1 MIAAQAA
8 HDAKPLFPSAEC
20 PRVWLCLTPGRRGC
34 RCRGRSVPLMVERR
48 MTSYVALLYS
58 IGIGAGRR
66 LVMSD
71 WRSMMES
78 IGLKDPRTLIAT
90 GNAVFQSRRATIGE
104 LENRLERAFEQSFG
118 RRVDTIVRT
127 GASWQRLVASNPF
140 SQESSRDG
148 SSVVVRLMRVP
159 LDEGTSGGLDPY
171 ATQGERLIVMNG
183 DLWIHFPQQPN
194 RSRLL
199 GVLTSER
206 LGVGTIRNW
215 NTVRRL
221 SEMLVGYRR

>member
-1 MIAAQAA
+1 M
-8 HDAKPLFPSAEC
+8 
-20 PRVWLCLTPGRRGC
+20 TP
-34 RCRGRSVPLMVERR
+34 
-48 MTSYVALLYS
+48 YVALLYS

-90 GNAVFQSRRATIGE
+90 GNAVFHSRRASIGE
-104 LENRLERAFEQSFG
+104 LEIRLENAFEQSFG

-127 GASWQRLVASNPF
+127 GASWQRLVAGNPF
-140 SQESSRDG
+140 PQESSRDG

-159 LDEGTSGGLDPY
+159 LDEGTSGGLDSY

-183 DLWIHFPQQPN
+183 DLWIHFTQEPN

-221 SEMLVGYRR
+221 NEMLVGYRR